1 MLVPK
6 TEKDEEEELRRKES
20 RFIRMVKAIFKV
32 CKRQNIPLYSSRYSR
47 RDFTLWQHIALIA
60 LMQRIRKSYREYTY
74 DFLTVADKLLEAIG
88 LSKIPHF
95 TTIEKFM
102 LRIPSML
109 LERVIR
115 GFILLTR
122 KQLFAP
128 DSSGFSLHHASIY
141 YALRIKK
148 DVLSSMK
155 KQVRLK
161 ELTE

>member
-1 MLVPK
+1 LTK
-6 TEKDEEEELRRKES
+6 QSKKDEEEELRRKES
-20 RFIRMVKAIFKV
+20 RYIRMVKAIFKV

-47 RDFTLWQHIALIA
+47 RDFTLWQHIAL
-60 LMQRIRKSYREYTY
+60 MQRIRKSYREYTY

-88 LSKIPHF
+88 LAKIPHF

-109 LERVIR
+109 LERVIE

>member
-1 MLVPK
+1 LTK
-6 TEKDEEEELRRKES
+6 QSKKDEEEEVKRKES
-20 RFIRMVKAIFKV
+20 RYIRMVKAIFKV

-47 RDFTLWQHIALIA
+47 KDFTLWQHIALVA

-74 DFLTVADKLLEAIG
+74 DFLTVANRLLEAIG

-102 LRIPSML
+102 LRVPSML

>member
-1 MLVPK
+1 
-6 TEKDEEEELRRKES
+6 
-20 RFIRMVKAIFKV
+20 MVKAIFKV

-47 RDFTLWQHIALIA
+47 KDFTLWQHIA

-74 DFLTVADKLLEAIG
+74 DFLTIADKLLEAIG
-88 LSKIPHF
+88 LAKIPHF

-102 LRIPSML
+102 LRVPSML
-109 LERVIR
+109 LERVKG
-115 GFILLTR
+115 GFILLTRIR

-161 ELTE
+161 ELIE

>member
-1 MLVPK
+1 
-6 TEKDEEEELRRKES
+6 
-20 RFIRMVKAIFKV
+20 
-32 CKRQNIPLYSSRYSR
+32 
-47 RDFTLWQHIALIA
+47 
-60 LMQRIRKSYREYTY
+60 
-74 DFLTVADKLLEAIG
+74 
-88 LSKIPHF
+88 
-95 TTIEKFM
+95 M
-102 LRIPSML
+102 LRVPSML
-109 LERVIR
+109 LERVIG